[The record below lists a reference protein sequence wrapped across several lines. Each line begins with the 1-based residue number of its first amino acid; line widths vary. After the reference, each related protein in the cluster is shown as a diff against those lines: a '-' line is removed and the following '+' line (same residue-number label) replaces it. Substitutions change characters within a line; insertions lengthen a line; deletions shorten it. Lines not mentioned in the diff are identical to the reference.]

1 MSGLLSKATAA
12 EDASKSEPVEEEAK
26 SDAGLLAASI
36 QQSDGPDLS
45 TILTSVGWA
54 VIVVG
59 GLLSLQGG
67 FWGLIV
73 VLVVLVIGIGAIYAG
88 QNLSEAGVDPL
99 KMGGAAAL
107 ALLLAA
113 GPYGVSIFM
122 PDSGSF
128 GISDLELKED
138 SDEISFRVI
147 GSASSVDAVITADG
161 VEMWSESKE
170 LSSESARFTVPISE
184 IFVGNA
190 WQCNSGSCPTT
201 PVIEYVIS
209 VSSGDTTQT
218 IDINPEFMTRE
229 VLDSGVKISPVT
241 KTDNS
246 GEETITEIDGIR
258 VEMMAGLLPT
268 SHEHLNGGG
277 HTDANG
283 IWIEGD
289 YTLEMV
295 VKRGGSVAYGQS
307 SSQGCPTS
315 QNGFPYIEV
324 AGTTA
329 TSCRGDSSVSV
340 NGWFA
345 MPGPATDPL
354 GIEYLD
360 LDSFFDGDGC
370 YTFQVITTNQIYTGI
385 GVDDDGDGSID
396 EESMDGLDNDGD
408 AEEKE
413 SDGLDNDGDGVIDE
427 QDGSEYG
434 MGVDEDGNGNV
445 IHSDV
450 SWYLDFESNK
460 EGPWNMNTC

>member
-12 EDASKSEPVEEEAK
+12 EEATQPEPVEQEVKAE
-26 SDAGLLAASI
+26 AGLLAAGNS
-36 QQSDGPDLS
+36 SDDGPDMS

-67 FWGLIV
+67 SWGLIV
-73 VLVVLVIGIGAIYAG
+73 VLSVLVIGIGSLYAG
-88 QNLSEAGVDPL
+88 QNMSESGVDPL
-99 KMGGAAAL
+99 RMGGAAVL
-107 ALLLAA
+107 AVLLAA
-113 GPYGVSIFM
+113 GPYGVSMFM

-147 GSASSVDAVITADG
+147 GSANEVDAVITADG

-170 LSSESARFTVPISE
+170 LSAESARFTVPISE

-201 PVIEYVIS
+201 PAIEYLIS

-229 VLDSGVKISPVT
+229 VLDSGVKITPVT
-241 KTDNS
+241 IT
-246 GEETITEIDGIR
+246 ETTNQQTSTEIDGIV

-268 SHEHLNGGG
+268 SHTHEDGGA

-283 IWIEGD
+283 IWVEGD
-289 YTLEMV
+289 YTIEMV
-295 VKRGGSVAYGQS
+295 IKRGNTVVYGQS
-307 SSQGCPTS
+307 SSQGCPTAAT
-315 QNGFPYIEV
+315 GFPYIEV
-324 AGTTA
+324 SGTTA

-345 MPGPATDPL
+345 MPGPATDQV
-354 GIEYLD
+354 GTEYLD
-360 LDSFFDGDGC
+360 LDSFYDTDDC
-370 YTFQVITTNQIYTGI
+370 YTFQVTITNTLSSGDELVLVQ
-385 GVDDDGDGSID
+385 DDVAW
-396 EESMDGLDNDGD
+396 E
-408 AEEKE
+408 
-413 SDGLDNDGDGVIDE
+413 
-427 QDGSEYG
+427 
-434 MGVDEDGNGNV
+434 
-445 IHSDV
+445 
-450 SWYLDFESNK
+450 LDFEQNK
-460 EGPWNMNTC
+460 EGPWDMNTC

>member
-12 EDASKSEPVEEEAK
+12 EEATQPEPMEQEVKAE
-26 SDAGLLAASI
+26 AGLLAAGNS
-36 QQSDGPDLS
+36 SDDGPDMS

-67 FWGLIV
+67 SWGLIV
-73 VLVVLVIGIGAIYAG
+73 VLSVLVIGIGSLYAG
-88 QNLSEAGVDPL
+88 QNMSEGGVDPL
-99 KMGGAAAL
+99 RMGGAAVL
-107 ALLLAA
+107 AVLLAA
-113 GPYGVSIFM
+113 GPYGVSMFM

-147 GSASSVDAVITADG
+147 GSANEVDAVITADG

-170 LSSESARFTVPISE
+170 LSAESARFMVPISE
-184 IFVGNA
+184 IYVGNA

-201 PVIEYVIS
+201 PAIEYLIS
-209 VSSGDTTQT
+209 VTSGETTQT

-241 KTDNS
+241 VTETECTTTPQG
-246 GEETITEIDGIR
+246 GEECETTTEIDGIV

-268 SHEHLNGGG
+268 SHEHLDGGT

-295 VKRGGSVAYGQS
+295 IKTGNTVVYGQS
-307 SSQGCPTS
+307 SAQGCPS
-315 QNGFPYIEV
+315 AANGFPYIEV
-324 AGTTA
+324 SGTTA

-345 MPGPATDPL
+345 MPGPATDQV
-354 GIEYLD
+354 GTEYLD
-360 LDSFFDGDGC
+360 LDSFFDSDEC
-370 YTFQVITTNQIYTGI
+370 YTFQVTITNTISSGDELVLVQ
-385 GVDDDGDGSID
+385 DDVGW
-396 EESMDGLDNDGD
+396 E
-408 AEEKE
+408 
-413 SDGLDNDGDGVIDE
+413 
-427 QDGSEYG
+427 
-434 MGVDEDGNGNV
+434 
-445 IHSDV
+445 
-450 SWYLDFESNK
+450 LDFESNK
-460 EGPWNMNTC
+460 EGPWDMNTC

>member
-1 MSGLLSKATAA
+1 MSGLLSKASAA
-12 EDASKSEPVEEEAK
+12 EETTQQEPVEQESKVE
-26 SDAGLLAASI
+26 AGLLAQS
-36 QQSDGPDLS
+36 SDGPDIS
-45 TILTSVGWA
+45 TILTSIGWA

-73 VLVVLVIGIGAIYAG
+73 VLVVLVIGIGALYAG
-88 QNLSEAGVDPL
+88 QNMSEDGVDPM
-99 KMGGAAAL
+99 KMGVAAAL
-107 ALLLAA
+107 AILLAA
-113 GPYGVSIFM
+113 GPYGVSLFM

-161 VEMWSESKE
+161 VEKWSESKE
-170 LSSESARFTVPISE
+170 LSSESARFTVPLSE

-190 WQCNSGSCPTT
+190 WQCNSGSCSTT

-209 VSSGDTTQT
+209 VTSGDTTQT

-241 KTDNS
+241 TTENS
-246 GEETITEIDGIR
+246 GEETTTEIDGIR

-268 SHEHLNGGG
+268 SHEHLDGGG

-283 IWIEGD
+283 IWVEGD
-289 YTLEMV
+289 YTIEMV
-295 VKRGGSVAYGQS
+295 VKRGSSVAYGQS
-307 SSQGCPTS
+307 SSQGCPTA

-324 AGTTA
+324 SGTIA
-329 TSCRGDSSVSV
+329 TSCRGGASVSV

-360 LDSFFDGDGC
+360 LDSFFDTDGC
-370 YTFQVITTNQIYTGI
+370 YTFQVTITNTLSSGEELVLIQ
-385 GVDDDGDGSID
+385 DDVAWD
-396 EESMDGLDNDGD
+396 
-408 AEEKE
+408 
-413 SDGLDNDGDGVIDE
+413 
-427 QDGSEYG
+427 
-434 MGVDEDGNGNV
+434 
-445 IHSDV
+445 
-450 SWYLDFESNK
+450 LDFESNK
-460 EGPWNMNTC
+460 EGPWNMNAC